1 MATGQ
6 EETVMPKVSIN
17 DLLRAED
24 WLRGYEPAP
33 EEDGSD
39 MLRVAD
45 WIRTEILKREDA
57 AYVRDLAKQ
66 VGQPVRKVRAALRRR
81 DVAHESV

>member
-1 MATGQ
+1 MTM
-6 EETVMPKVSIN
+6 TKVSIN

-39 MLRVAD
+39 MIRVAD
-45 WIRTEILKREDA
+45 WIKAEIMKREDA
-57 AYVRDLAKQ
+57 AYIRGLAKQ
-66 VGQPVRKVRAALRRR
+66 VGETPRRVRMALRRR
-81 DVAHESV
+81 DANHESN

>member
-1 MATGQ
+1 
-6 EETVMPKVSIN
+6 MPKVSIA
-17 DLLRAED
+17 DLARAED

-39 MLRVAD
+39 MIRVAD
-45 WIRTEILKREDA
+45 WIRAEILKREDA

-66 VGQPVRKVRAALRRR
+66 TGFSTAKVRAALKSR
-81 DVAHESV
+81 DVTHESN

>member
-1 MATGQ
+1 
-6 EETVMPKVSIN
+6 MPKVSIN

-39 MLRVAD
+39 MIRVAD
-45 WIRTEILKREDA
+45 WIKAEIQRREA
-57 AYVRDLAKQ
+57 AADIRGVAKQ
-66 VGQPVRKVRAALRRR
+66 AGVRPAEVRAALKRIRL
-81 DVAHESV
+81 

>member
-1 MATGQ
+1 
-6 EETVMPKVSIN
+6 MPKVSIN

-45 WIRTEILKREDA
+45 WIKAEILKREEA
-57 AYVRDLAKQ
+57 ADIRSIAKQ
-66 VGQPVRKVRAALRRR
+66 AGVKPAKVRAALKRQSLNH
-81 DVAHESV
+81 DL

>member
-1 MATGQ
+1 
-6 EETVMPKVSIN
+6 MPKVSIN

-45 WIRTEILKREDA
+45 WIRDEVRRREDA
-57 AYVRDLAKQ
+57 ANIRGIAKQ
-66 VGQPVRKVRAALRRR
+66 AGVSPSKIRATLKRQAETHNL
-81 DVAHESV
+81 

>member
-1 MATGQ
+1 MA
-6 EETVMPKVSIN
+6 KVSIN

-39 MLRVAD
+39 MIRVAD
-45 WIRTEILKREDA
+45 WIRAEILKREDA

-66 VGQPVRKVRAALRRR
+66 VGQPTKQVRAALRRR
-81 DVAHESV
+81 DATHESN